1 MFLKSLG
8 FAAASG
14 YALLNSAEKPQE
26 AKCWIYRDDIGAW
39 WGIKGYEEM
48 VTEVGSHHGHTH
60 WPQFEF
66 FGAYDAGSVRRG
78 FQVFSKNCA
87 NCHGMFYRSYD
98 FLLDKGYKQLELA
111 SMITMFSI
119 NPAHQHFKQ
128 YYFQE
133 WDDRDRVLTDQ
144 IYAPYYSQDQ
154 AKKAN
159 GGVWPTDFS
168 KIRLRPGSIVYVYN
182 ILTGYNFKQ
191 PYGTDV
197 PKGKYFNPYFD
208 HMIIGMPRQ
217 LYDGL
222 IDYDDGTPAS
232 TPQMA
237 YDVTNFISYMQRR
250 VGGKRPD
257 RMFRYYLIT
266 FAMICLTPL
275 RYVLTNATF
284 RNFLSY
290 RFEAYAVRDGLYYKH
305 FRTGQKSI
313 KAHYWRG
320 KVWA

>member
-1 MFLKSLG
+1 MLLKAFG
-8 FAAASG
+8 FCSVSG
-14 YALLNSAEKPQE
+14 YLLNKNKNQE
-26 AKCWIYRDDIGAW
+26 GAKCWIYRDDIGAW

-48 VTEVGSHHGHTH
+48 ATDVGTHHGHTS
-60 WPQFEF
+60 WPQFNF
-66 FGAYDAGSVRRG
+66 LGAYDAGSVRRG

-87 NCHGMFYRSYD
+87 NCHGMFYRAYD
-98 FLLDKGYKQLELA
+98 FMLDKGYKQLEL
-111 SMITMFSI
+111 SNMVSMFSI

-133 WDDRDRVLTDQ
+133 WDDRDRVITDQ
-144 IYAPYYSQDQ
+144 IYSPYISVDQ

-168 KIRLRPGSIVYVYN
+168 KIRLRPGSIVYIYN
-182 ILTGYNFKQ
+182 ILTGYSYK
-191 PYGTDV
+191 PPVGIDV

-222 IDYDDGTPAS
+222 IDYEDGTPAS
-232 TPQMA
+232 TPQMS
-237 YDVTNFISYMQRR
+237 YDVTNFIAYMQRR

-257 RMFRYYLIT
+257 RVFRQSVIL
-266 FAMICLTPL
+266 FGMISLAPL
-275 RYVLTNATF
+275 RYVLTNAVF
-284 RNFLSY
+284 RNIRSY

-320 KVWA
+320 NVWS

>member
-1 MFLKSLG
+1 MLLRSIGLATASG
-8 FAAASG
+8 FALG
-14 YALLNSAEKPQE
+14 YGQNKTKE

-39 WGIKGYEEM
+39 WGIKGYEEA
-48 VTEVGSHHGHTH
+48 VTEVGSHHGHTN
-60 WPQFEF
+60 WPQFDF

-144 IYAPYYSQDQ
+144 IYAPYISQDQ

-168 KIRLRPGSIVYVYN
+168 KIRLRAGSIVYVYN
-182 ILTGYNFKQ
+182 ILTGYNYKP

-208 HMIIGMPRQ
+208 HMIVGMPRQ

-257 RMFRYYLIT
+257 RMFRYNVIL

-275 RYVLTNATF
+275 RYILTNGAS

-313 KAHYWRG
+313 KANYWRG
-320 KVWA
+320 KSWA